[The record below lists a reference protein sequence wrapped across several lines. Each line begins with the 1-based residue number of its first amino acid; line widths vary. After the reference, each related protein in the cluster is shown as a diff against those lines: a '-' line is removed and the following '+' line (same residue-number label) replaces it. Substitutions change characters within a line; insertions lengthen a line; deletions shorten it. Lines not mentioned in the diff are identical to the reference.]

1 MNPVILNLVAE
12 TGTLSMIN
20 WMLISVQEMTSC
32 IAQKCLKSNLCDY
45 NGAYILVRGN
55 ITIAGNI
62 AARVVFI
69 KCAPFIK
76 CITKID
82 GEQ

>member
-1 MNPVILNLVAE
+1 MY
-12 TGTLSMIN
+12 
-20 WMLISVQEMTSC
+20 